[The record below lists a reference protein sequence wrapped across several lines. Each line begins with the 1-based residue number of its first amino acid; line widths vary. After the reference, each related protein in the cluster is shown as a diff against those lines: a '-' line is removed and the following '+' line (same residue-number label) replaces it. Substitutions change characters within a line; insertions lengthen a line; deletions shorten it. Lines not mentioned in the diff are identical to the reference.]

1 MPPLVRQHT
10 CAELLA
16 ALESQ
21 QVDIGV
27 ALVSGHGIDRAAS
40 SHRRAEVAAAGW
52 HFALAATDGLG
63 KLVDFPGVAAL
74 H

>member
-1 MPPLVRQHT
+1 
-10 CAELLA
+10 
-16 ALESQ
+16 
-21 QVDIGV
+21 
-27 ALVSGHGIDRAAS
+27 VSGHGIDRAAS